1 MIFVGYYIGIKPTM
15 FATPQL
21 CVFFKMLC
29 ITVVLCMLCITVVL
43 CCSLAHKK
51 STHPMH
57 NLIKA
62 CAVVC
67 AEKDANFNY
76 SLGLAIIFLQWSMI
90 VPNILCHVLL
100 GNYTLHLSILL
111 VNHAAYWPF
120 QMWWLDF
127 IGSIHPFS
135 SNRHKFIL
143 HAIEYFTKWVEAIPL
158 QCQTSKCV
166 TQFIKKHI
174 V

>member
-1 MIFVGYYIGIKPTM
+1 MYF
-15 FATPQL
+15 L
-21 CVFFKMLC
+21 RCCVSLLFY
-29 ITVVLCMLCITVVL
+29 VVLSPIKKVRILCT
-43 CCSLAHKK
+43 
-51 STHPMH
+51 
-57 NLIKA
+57 LIKA